1 MKIVV
6 THTIPDL
13 DAVTSVWLIKRFLQG
28 WGEAKVEFVP
38 AGSRK
43 ANSKLQIANSG
54 TGDPIEKVGENE
66 VIHVD
71 TGLGPLDHHQ
81 TPDINVCGASL
92 TWDFVRSK
100 GQMFENEESSDKIQV
115 REEAIS
121 RMINI
126 VVDDDHFKQV
136 FYPDPTSDRYDFML
150 TEILDGLKLQKP
162 NEDNLYV
169 EFASS
174 CLDAILH
181 NFENKIWAER
191 EIKENGEQFESIF
204 GRAIAFKTINDD
216 VIKLS
221 QKMGFSL
228 VVRRDP
234 RKGYVRIKAS
244 PAAKVDLTNI
254 YEKLKKMD
262 PAATWFLHV
271 GKKMLLNGTPKN
283 PKMKPTKLSLDAI
296 IDVLRKR

>member
-6 THTIPDL
+6 THNMPDL
-13 DAVTSVWLIKRFLQG
+13 DAVTSVWLIKRFLQD
-28 WGEAKVEFVP
+28 WRDAKIKFVP
-38 AGSRK
+38 AGSRLESSN
-43 ANSKLQIANSG
+43 ANKIK
-54 TGDPIEKVGENE
+54 DPIEKIGEDE

-81 TPDINVCGASL
+81 TSDTNVCGASL
-92 TWDFVRSK
+92 TWDFVREN
-100 GQMFENEESSDKIQV
+100 GQMFENEQSSDKIQT

-121 RMINI
+121 RIINV

-136 FYPDPTSDRYDFML
+136 FYPDPTADYYDFML

-162 NEDNLYV
+162 NEDSLYV
-169 EFASS
+169 EFISA

-191 EIKENGEQFESIF
+191 EIKENGKQFESIF
-204 GRAIAFKTINDD
+204 GKAIAFETINDD